1 MKSEM
6 FWNFLHFKEAFVRI
20 RQAGNVRRPWSSRI
34 VFSWDIF
41 LLHVQVRCTGI
52 SQAEFYAA
60 VESLRV
66 DGPTVWDIRWSEAS
80 SEVDDRI
87 RFSWRH
93 NLVLVMEWTV
103 IRILHDLRRLFSC
116 RKSALPAFSHTEEER
131 VFRKDMNIA
140 RLWNGNPFRHD
151 SSLPGRKSCVY
162 IQTADAK
169 EKSQK

>member
-1 MKSEM
+1 M
-6 FWNFLHFKEAFVRI
+6 
-20 RQAGNVRRPWSSRI
+20 
-34 VFSWDIF
+34 
-41 LLHVQVRCTGI
+41 RCTGI

-116 RKSALPAFSHTEEER
+116 RKSALPAFFSYKREACVHKHER
-131 VFRKDMNIA
+131 
-140 RLWNGNPFRHD
+140 
-151 SSLPGRKSCVY
+151 SLPIKQESVPVQHFCCKADHKVVSY
-162 IQTADAK
+162 ISLYTGSRYGEAIFNAAASYKLQTSWYLKKAGYPYRNVRDPAFCLVFNRID
-169 EKSQK
+169 

>member
-41 LLHVQVRCTGI
+41 SAARSGAVYRHFASRVLCSRGI
-52 SQAEFYAA
+52 PS
-60 VESLRV
+60 SR
-66 DGPTVWDIRWSEAS
+66 WDIRWSEAS